1 MLSLG
6 CSHDV
11 GLTFVNQLQWQA
23 QVCTGKPPIIYG
35 HRERSPA
42 AGKKL
47 QFPSSGV
54 LFRDEKPI
62 WNIVLAHTASS

>member
-42 AGKKL
+42 AGKNCNSRLRVSFFVTKS
-47 QFPSSGV
+47 PSGTLS
-54 LFRDEKPI
+54 
-62 WNIVLAHTASS
+62 